1 MPKSI
6 GEALMKGVPVV
17 FTVKGRAPEIVCE
30 PGKEKEALELLDKMG
45 IVKMM
50 RPGDGRR
57 PEGTMKPY
65 VEVVQ

>member
-30 PGKEKEALELLDKMG
+30 PGKELEALELLDKMKL
-45 IVKMM
+45 IVLM
-50 RPGDGRR
+50 RPDDGRR
-57 PEGTMKPY
+57 PEGAMKPFG
-65 VEVVQ
+65 EEEC